1 MNGISASTSAGGYSV
16 GVRSR
21 ALVLAFLAV
30 VVDGFD
36 TAAMSFTIPTLAHDW
51 GTTAAAFTI
60 PIVFTNTGV
69 VLGYL
74 AAGQVSARVGRRSV
88 LQIGVGLFAIGTLV
102 TAAIMPWHSMTAL
115 AVIRFL
121 TGLGLGAVLPA
132 GVSFAADHFR
142 PVLRERV
149 SVAVTLGL
157 AVGATGGGLL
167 GGLLIAGV
175 GATGVFWVA
184 GAVTALVFLAMI
196 PGLPAE
202 PPVRDTTAARSGARV
217 SRLFEPATRVDTSL
231 LWAYAF
237 LIFSASYTLISWS
250 PTLMISY
257 GFSRTEAPL
266 GLAFVSLGGIIG
278 GLVLMPVAARIGI
291 MRALILLPALGAVF
305 MVIAAQVPMGDAG
318 MLLVLALSGIGVIA
332 GHIGQTALAVALY
345 PVETRTTGVGW
356 AAALGRGG
364 SLAGPA
370 AAGALLALALSA
382 SNIIMAAIVPI
393 IAAILCAFV
402 LWRRNRSAQ
411 RPATPEPGPARVEK
425 GVSGGR

>member
-1 MNGISASTSAGGYSV
+1 
-16 GVRSR
+16 
-21 ALVLAFLAV
+21 
-30 VVDGFD
+30 
-36 TAAMSFTIPTLAHDW
+36 
-51 GTTAAAFTI
+51 
-60 PIVFTNTGV
+60 
-69 VLGYL
+69 
-74 AAGQVSARVGRRSV
+74 
-88 LQIGVGLFAIGTLV
+88 
-102 TAAIMPWHSMTAL
+102 
-115 AVIRFL
+115 
-121 TGLGLGAVLPA
+121 
-132 GVSFAADHFR
+132 
-142 PVLRERV
+142 
-149 SVAVTLGL
+149 
-157 AVGATGGGLL
+157 
-167 GGLLIAGV
+167 
-175 GATGVFWVA
+175 
-184 GAVTALVFLAMI
+184 MI

-393 IAAILCAFV
+393 IAAILCALA

-411 RPATPEPGPARVEK
+411 RPAAPEPGPARVEK